1 MKSLLLNKNNII
13 IVECTN
19 KIIMEN
25 ASKNM
30 KIRNSD
36 ASKVFFSLY
45 IFIDVFADI
54 LKTNSTVVIH

>member
-1 MKSLLLNKNNII
+1 
-13 IVECTN
+13 
-19 KIIMEN
+19 MEN

-54 LKTNSTVVIH
+54 LKTNSTVVIHWTY